1 MPTVTAPADTMPAD
15 TSFADTDLT
24 GRRQHQQSVRHARVR
39 RRLRA
44 LLLAALAGSV
54 VIPLVVFALLPS
66 RTNPELMRDASLA
79 TSLVG
84 ISMLVGAFLLPSR
97 LRTVSEA
104 LGIERL
110 LRSHRALAVIGTA
123 LALGHAAA
131 AVAHAPHGLLIL
143 DLRTA
148 PPRVWAACAA
158 TLSLIAIVVLG
169 LTRRRRRPRYEG
181 WRLVHIL
188 LANIAV
194 VGTTLHVIWLNDLT
208 RTPVARAWFLVLLL
222 VVALVNG
229 HRWIHRPWRAKR
241 TPYTVEEV
249 RRETASAVTLVLRAE
264 GHPGT
269 PFRPGQFA
277 FLKIG
282 QSAHIFEE
290 HPFSIASAATK
301 PWRKELTIKAIGD
314 FSEVVGGLRPGRRVH
329 LDAAHGGFTPD
340 GLHSDGLVLIAGG
353 VGVTP
358 MLSIVRA
365 RSPTATTS
373 GPSSSSSP
381 GASPT
386 TCSTSPTGALERGC
400 DCASSRSS
408 RSRRRS
414 GAARSGGST
423 RRSSTP
429 CCPRPAPASVSTTS
443 SADRARWSAPSPG
456 CWTSAA
462 CRDDG
467 CTPSCSTWSE
477 HSSPSP
483 RRPQGSRTR
492 QVGCGQRVTV
502 GRPSPG
508 STRTTTSA
516 RSADTRS
523 APSGPQAMCRGQ

>member
-24 GRRQHQQSVRHARVR
+24 GRRQLQQSVRHARVR

-54 VIPLVVFALLPS
+54 VIPLVVLALLPS

-131 AVAHAPHGLLIL
+131 AAAHAPHGLLIL

-358 MLSIVRA
+358 MLSIVRTLA
-365 RSPTATTS
+365 DRHDQRPVVLVVA
-373 GPSSSSSP
+373 GRV
-381 GASPT
+381 ADDLLHL
-386 TCSTSPTGALERGC
+386 ADREHLERRLRLRVVEILEEPP
-400 DCASSRSS
+400 AQW
-408 RSRRRS
+408 S
-414 GAARSGGST
+414 GEVGRFHEKILDAVLPAARSRKRFDYFICGPGPMVGAVT
-423 RRSSTP
+423 GLLDQRS
-429 CCPRPAPASVSTTS
+429 V
-443 SADRARWSAPSPG
+443 
-456 CWTSAA
+456 
-462 CRDDG
+462 
-467 CTPSCSTWSE
+467 
-477 HSSPSP
+477 P
-483 RRPQGSRTR
+483 RR
-492 QVGCGQRVTV
+492 RVHTELFDV
-502 GRPSPG
+502 V
-508 STRTTTSA
+508 
-516 RSADTRS
+516 
-523 APSGPQAMCRGQ
+523 